1 MIMKNRRNFLKKTAL
16 IASSSLFVPRFLSA
30 EDHEPDIQARDRKL
44 VVVQLSGGNDGLNT
58 VIPYRNDIYYQLRPN
73 IAIPAAQTIQ
83 ISDELG
89 LNPYMHSILPVFEKG
104 ELAIINN
111 VGYPNPDRSHFRS
124 MDIWHTASDSNE
136 YLKTGW
142 LGRMLD
148 NCCPLDAGQ
157 HFGLEANEILS
168 LALKGERMKGMA
180 VEDINRLYKTTKD
193 PFLSNIATLHH
204 NSGDTVDYLY
214 KTLNDTRKSVEYL
227 KAKAD
232 QYTPKTAYPQNILA
246 WNLRGIAQLINAGA
260 DTKVYYVSIA
270 GFDTHALQLNK
281 HNELLKTVSDSLAAF
296 IRDLRQGRQLNS
308 TLILVFSEFGR
319 RVKEN
324 GSQGTDHG
332 TANNVWLLGGKLKKA
347 GFINEGPDLEDL
359 EDYDLKFSV
368 DFRNIYATILNNW
381 LKANGE
387 KVLGR
392 RFDILDFV

>member
-1 MIMKNRRNFLKKTAL
+1 MKNRRNFLKKSAL
-16 IASSSLFVPRFLSA
+16 IASSSLFVPRFMSA
-30 EDHEPDIQARDRKL
+30 EEYEPDINARDRKL

-58 VIPYRNDIYYQLRPN
+58 VIPYRNDIYYQLRPC
-73 IAIPAAQTIQ
+73 ISIPANQVIQ

-89 LNPYMHSILPVFEKG
+89 LNPFLQAVLSIYENS
-104 ELAIINN
+104 EMAILNN

-148 NCCPLDAGQ
+148 NCCPKDAGQ

-168 LALKGERMKGMA
+168 LALKGKRMKGIA

-227 KAKAD
+227 KSKAD
-232 QYTPKTAYPQNILA
+232 LYKPKTEYPQNLLA
-246 WNLRGIAQLINAGA
+246 QNMRGVAQLINAGA
-260 DTKVYYVSIA
+260 DTKVYYVSIS
-270 GFDTHALQLNK
+270 GFDTHALQLNT
-281 HNELLKTVSDSLAAF
+281 HNNLLKTVGDSLAAF
-296 IRDLRQGRQLNS
+296 VRDLKLGGKLNS

-324 GSQGTDHG
+324 GSKGTDHG
-332 TANNVWLLGGKLKKA
+332 TANNVFLLGGKLKKT
-347 GFINEGPDLEDL
+347 GILNPGPDLIHLDNDDL
-359 EDYDLKFSV
+359 IFTV
-368 DFRNIYATILNNW
+368 DFRNIYATILDKW
-381 LKANGE
+381 LKINSE

-392 RFDILDFV
+392 RFDTLDFV